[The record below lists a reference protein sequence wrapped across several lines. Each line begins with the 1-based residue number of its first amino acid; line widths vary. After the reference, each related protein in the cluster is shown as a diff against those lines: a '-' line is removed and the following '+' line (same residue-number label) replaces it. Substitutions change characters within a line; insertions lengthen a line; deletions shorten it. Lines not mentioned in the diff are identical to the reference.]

1 MHDFHHLR
9 KSALGLALCLFLSFC
24 QVIFAEEVFDVDL
37 APGTPLVDAIRS
49 VGYRAGRN
57 IVINGD
63 LSGTVSLSLEGTTF
77 NQVLSLLSMTHGFT
91 FKDVNGVVIVSP
103 SKDMSDMKTFKL
115 NYLDPEFAKK
125 EMGLIFKQDQI
136 YVNTDTNTVT
146 VNGSSGQIAQAKTQ
160 LKTLDVAQPQI
171 SVKATVIELTHSKAR
186 ELGLSFATDAWTK
199 NTEEHGWN
207 GVNFAVT
214 AAHEDTIGK
223 GNILARPTITVFNG
237 RKAHILMGDKVPVFT
252 STNSTGTTTSSTSVS
267 VEYKDVGVSLD
278 VTPRINDPRNENI
291 TMNIKPTISTIT
303 KWVESGNNKAP
314 QISTREADTMLR
326 VKSGQTILLGGLLRD
341 EDLKNVKEVPFL
353 SKLPFFGELF
363 KMRSNSKVKTEIVIA
378 ITPTILSDVNDAPFV
393 EKQEMAPS
401 LHRKL
406 NELQREKHEAN
417 VQPEVQDEFDSENAE
432 LTRKLKAEA
441 MAKKKLQAQ
450 LAKAQNDLMIVK
462 EDQARAEQARK
473 DKALQEAAAAA
484 ARQAAADKA
493 AKDIE
498 TKQAVE
504 NTAIKKGEAAKVK
517 AVLQVSK
524 EEKQVAADLKAWNE
538 KIKSAE

>member
-1 MHDFHHLR
+1 MHDFHYFR
-9 KSALGLALCLFLSFC
+9 KSALSLALSLSLC
-24 QVIFAEEVFDVDL
+24 ICPVVFAEEIFDVDL

-125 EMGLIFKQDQI
+125 EMGLIFSQDKI

-146 VNGSSGQIAQAKTQ
+146 VAGGSGQIEQAKTQ
-160 LKTLDVAQPQI
+160 LKTLDVVQPQI
-171 SVKATVIELTHSKAR
+171 SVKATVIELTHSQAR
-186 ELGLSFATDAWTK
+186 ELGLSFTTDTWTK
-199 NTEEHGWN
+199 NTADPGWN
-207 GVNFAVT
+207 GVSFAVT
-214 AAHEDTIGK
+214 AAHEDTIGH

-252 STNSTGTTTSSTSVS
+252 SSNTTGTTTSNTSVT

-278 VTPRINDPRNENI
+278 VIPRINDPKNENI

-314 QISTREADTMLR
+314 QISTREAETMLR

-341 EDLKNVKEVPFL
+341 EDLKNVKEVPLL
-353 SKLPFFGELF
+353 SKLPFLGELF

-378 ITPTILSDVNDAPFV
+378 ITPTIINDVGGVPFV
-393 EKQEMAPS
+393 EKQEIAPG
-401 LHRKL
+401 LHEKL
-406 NELQREKHEAN
+406 MELQREKKDANIGAEVKAEFDAEN
-417 VQPEVQDEFDSENAE
+417 VQLNKKLAVKDAE
-432 LTRKLKAEA
+432 
-441 MAKKKLQAQ
+441 KKKLQDQ
-450 LAKAQNDLMIVK
+450 LAKAQNDLLIMK
-462 EDQARAEQARK
+462 ENQAKAEQARK
-473 DKALQEAAAAA
+473 EQALQESAAAA

-493 AKDIE
+493 AKDID
-498 TKQAVE
+498 TKQAAE
-504 NTAIKKGEAAKVK
+504 NTAVKKVEAAKVK

-524 EEKQVAADLKAWNE
+524 EEQQVAADLKAWNE